1 MSVYRLSE
9 RSGGVIGTIG
19 PIAGSGVF
27 SLQER
32 YALTADNYENVSLYL
47 KMNGANGSTTFY
59 DSSLNNFTVTAN
71 GNAQISTA
79 QSKFGGASAAF
90 DGTGDYLTVPS
101 KFNELHGKTTDYT
114 IECWIYA
121 ASTAG
126 RKCILETGAAS
137 ASSGVLL
144 ELNSGVVKYN
154 IYRSVFGS
162 FTTATTATAISTGV
176 WYHVAVSV
184 TTSDIKVF
192 INGTEES
199 SVAWSL
205 DGSASDSQV
214 NLTIGDDNISVVTG
228 FVGYIDD
235 LRITKG
241 LAGARYTGNF
251 TPPQREFR
259 P

>member
-1 MSVYRLSE
+1 MSIDRLSE

-19 PIAGSGVF
+19 PIGGSGVF

-59 DSSLNNFTVTAN
+59 DSSLYGHTVTAN

-90 DGTGDYLTVPS
+90 DGAGDWLSVARNAAFIPTTGD
-101 KFNELHGKTTDYT
+101 FT
-114 IECWIYA
+114 IEMWVYPNSLQQALLAGLIEAGVA
-121 ASTAG
+121 ADWAFETLTNGKIGFFIGSAVQSYFSTA
-126 RKCILETGAAS
+126 TYQ
-137 ASSGVLL
+137 SGKWNHVMVCRSGSTLYIGI
-144 ELNSGVVKYN
+144 NGVVN
-154 IYRSVFGS
+154 S
-162 FTTATTATAISTGV
+162 TTATG
-176 WYHVAVSV
+176 
-184 TTSDIKVF
+184 
-192 INGTEES
+192 
-199 SVAWSL
+199 SL
-205 DGSASDSQV
+205 DNGQSYP
-214 NLTIGDDNISVVTG
+214 LTIGADQNGDERLFN
-228 FVGYIDD
+228 GYIDD

-241 LAGARYTGNF
+241 VARYTGNF